1 MLEREGRFTS
11 HPKFER
17 VPKLTEQERL
27 KAEKEQRKAEREK
40 KKAEK
45 DRAEREKREQE
56 YERAE
61 RERLERERERNRLIE
76 PPEDLTEEEKQ
87 AWDHIYQIL
96 LSGTN
101 YRKTMADAELI
112 RHYVQV
118 KLMRDR
124 AWVEWNKKPERYI
137 RIVTGLC
144 ADGTTPKVMVK
155 ENEHYVILNNC
166 NKQLQKLL
174 ADFKLTPKARLY

>member
-1 MLEREGRFTS
+1 VTERERLKT
-11 HPKFER
+11 ER
-17 VPKLTEQERL
+17 ERN
-27 KAEKEQRKAEREK
+27 KAEKERLA
-40 KKAEK
+40 
-45 DRAEREKREQE
+45 REQ
-56 YERAE
+56 AE
-61 RERLERERERNRLIE
+61 RERLERMRELNLHIE
-76 PPEDLTEEEKQ
+76 PPDNLTEEERQ

-96 LSGTN
+96 LSGTT

-112 RHYVQV
+112 RQYMQV

-155 ENEHYVILNNC
+155 ENEHYVILKDC
-166 NKQLQKLL
+166 NRQLEKLL

>member
-1 MLEREGRFTS
+1 MSEQ
-11 HPKFER
+11 
-17 VPKLTEQERL
+17 KLS
-27 KAEKEQRKAEREK
+27 KAERERK
-40 KKAEK
+40 QAEQE
-45 DRAEREKREQE
+45 RIAREK
-56 YERAE
+56 A
-61 RERLERERERNRLIE
+61 ERERNRLIE
-76 PPEDLTEEEKQ
+76 PPEDLTEEERR

-144 ADGTTPKVMVK
+144 ADSVTPKVMVK
-155 ENEHYVILNNC
+155 ENEHYVILKDC
-166 NKQLQKLL
+166 NKQLEKLL
-174 ADFKLTPKARLY
+174 TDFKLTPKARLY